1 MNTAINNGHRVKD
14 SYRKLKYFFG
24 GGETELMTHR
34 DFVRLHI
41 QETRDEGREAE
52 GE

>member
-1 MNTAINNGHRVKD
+1 MNTAINNGHRVRD
-14 SYRKLKYFFG
+14 SCEKLKKLKR
-24 GGETELMTHR
+24 GETELMTHR

-52 GE
+52 GK